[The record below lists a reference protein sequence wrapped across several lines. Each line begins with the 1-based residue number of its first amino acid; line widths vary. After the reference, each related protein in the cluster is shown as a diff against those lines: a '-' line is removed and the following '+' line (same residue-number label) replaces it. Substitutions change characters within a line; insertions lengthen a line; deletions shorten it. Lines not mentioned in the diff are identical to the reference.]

1 MQDFSKQKLKV
12 LLALTGT
19 NFAYPK
25 VFSTNFLTDFKRMEG
40 FALEKQFTKLLWL
53 ALEINEQADLNL
65 N

>member
-1 MQDFSKQKLKV
+1 MFMQDFSKQKLKV

-40 FALEKQFTKLLWL
+40 FALEKQFTKLLW
-53 ALEINEQADLNL
+53 
-65 N
+65 